1 MLIYFPEKLKKRE
14 KRSYIINVRRN
25 KPTRRFL
32 WNPRSIS
39 GIAEDADK
47 PKSIAPDQTDNP
59 GRRKRLK
66 ACLPTTTD
74 CPR

>member
-1 MLIYFPEKLKKRE
+1 M
-14 KRSYIINVRRN
+14 SYIINVRRN
-25 KPTRRFL
+25 KPTRRFP

-47 PKSIAPDQTDNP
+47 NKSIAPAQTDNP
-59 GRRKRLK
+59 GRRKRFK
-66 ACLPTTTD
+66 AWLPTKTD